1 MAAFGTYLQVSGFW
15 KVTQIEAQLN
25 ETDEI
30 TSLVEIDRRRK
41 HICIGARNDIS
52 INAAQN

>member
-25 ETDEI
+25 ETE
-30 TSLVEIDRRRK
+30 EIDEASQRLPAIDTRT
-41 HICIGARNDIS
+41 NMPP
-52 INAAQN
+52 